1 MTRSNFYVHGPLF
14 AALSLASCASFAAEL
29 GRPAEAKAVQ
39 KTNFSLG
46 LVASDSDTKDSTSNG
61 TFGLG
66 GVVTMPIGKVLGASL
81 AGAYSRSTA
90 RTSDVL
96 LDVTSPNSTRPS
108 CRFNNTDLSATL
120 FARWP
125 SLGRVSASYG
135 NGQLSSDCGEQSA
148 FVSTGDDELG
158 TDNYRFGAEA
168 YLGNFTV
175 GANHTSTELED
186 GPKLESNL
194 FSASWY
200 PINSLR
206 VPLSGGDL
214 YEQDTYG
221 IEIEHQPEF
230 MGDSLGAVLGYSVVD
245 REQEVGTISFS
256 VVYHFGTKVEL
267 KTRDREYR

>member
-1 MTRSNFYVHGPLF
+1 MTRINSYISGPLL
-14 AALSLASCASFAAEL
+14 AALTLASGTTLAAEL
-29 GRPAEAKAVQ
+29 GRPAEPKAVQ
-39 KTNFSLG
+39 HTNFSLG

-66 GVVTMPIGKVLGASL
+66 GSVNIPIGKLFGASL
-81 AGAYSRSTA
+81 GGGYSRSTA

-108 CRFNNTDLSATL
+108 CRFNNTDLSASV
-120 FARWP
+120 FARLP
-125 SLGRVSASYG
+125 TLGRVSFGYG
-135 NGQLSSDCGEQSA
+135 NGQLSSDCGDESA

-158 TDNYRFGAEA
+158 TDNYRVAAEA
-168 YLGNFTV
+168 YLGDFTF

-186 GPKLESNL
+186 GPKLESDI

-206 VPLSGGDL
+206 VTLSGGDL

-221 IEIEHQPEF
+221 IEVEHQPEF
-230 MGDSLGAVLGYSVVD
+230 MGDSLGVVLGYSVVD